1 MIVRSVRIAVAEL
14 NPTVGDLT
22 ANRSLVVEAGTA
34 AAAQGAHL
42 LVTGEMALTGYPI
55 EDLALDREFVSAAE
69 ASAHLLAAEL
79 NTAGLGALTVI
90 TGGARV
96 ARRDDYAAPST
107 VVEPF
112 AANCAFVVRHGAVI
126 ATYDKH
132 HLPNYG
138 VFDER
143 RIFVA
148 GDDPVTVD
156 FDEGSARVGI
166 AICEDLWRD
175 DAPAARNASN
185 TELVIALNASPFE
198 RGKFTERTRLA
209 AARSREWDQPVV
221 YCNLVG
227 GQDELVFDGRSFVST
242 GADVPPF
249 VAEGFRPAV
258 HIVDVELP
266 DPSTYTGPH
275 VTRIARSAS
284 LAASG
289 SLPHWLPDSASL
301 LTDPLAESYAALV
314 TGVHDY
320 LAKNRV
326 RQVVIGMSGGID
338 SALVAA
344 IAADAIGGANCHGM
358 SMPSRYSSEHS
369 RDDAHESARRI
380 GMTLE
385 TVSIEP
391 MFEAFGAAVQTS
403 GLAEENLQARIRGV
417 IVMAVSNQTG
427 RLVLATGNKTEIA
440 VGYSTIYGD
449 AVGGY
454 APIKDVPKTLVWGL
468 ARWRNAEA
476 EAQGQPGPVPPRS
489 IEKEPSAELRP
500 DQLDADSLPEYGVLD
515 AILTAHIEHRLGAQ
529 AIGTQAIPSAV
540 ATATDAGV
548 FDAAAVMDTLRKVH
562 VAEYKRR
569 QYPPG
574 PKITSLA
581 FGRDRRVPITN
592 AWESP
597 PPRA

>member
-22 ANRSLVVEAGTA
+22 ANRALVVEAGA
-34 AAAQGAHL
+34 AASAQGAHL

-69 ASAHLLAAEL
+69 ASAKLLAAEL

-96 ARRDDYAAPST
+96 ARRDDDAAPST
-107 VVEPF
+107 AVEPF
-112 AANCAFVVRHGAVI
+112 AANCGFVIRHGTVI
-126 ATYDKH
+126 GTYDKH

-148 GDDPVTVD
+148 GDNPVTVEVD
-156 FDEGSARVGI
+156 LDDGSVRVGI

-175 DAPAARNASN
+175 DAPAARCASD
-185 TELVIALNASPFE
+185 TELIVALNASPFE

-209 AARSREWDQPVV
+209 ATRSRQWDQPVV

-227 GQDELVFDGRSFVST
+227 GQDELVFDGRSFVSIGT
-242 GADVPPF
+242 DVPPF

-258 HIVDVELP
+258 NIVDIELS
-266 DPSTYTGPH
+266 DPGTNPGPH
-275 VTRIARSAS
+275 VTRIARSDS

-289 SLPHWLPDSASL
+289 SLPHWLPNSASL

-344 IAADAIGGANCHGM
+344 IAADAIGGVNCHGV

-369 RDDAHESARRI
+369 RDDAHDSARRI

-391 MFEAFGAAVQTS
+391 MFEAFSAAVQTS

-454 APIKDVPKTLVWGL
+454 APIKDVPKTLVWEL
-468 ARWRNAEA
+468 ARWRNTQA

-500 DQLDADSLPEYGVLD
+500 DQLDTDSLPEYGLLD
-515 AILTAHIEHRLGAQ
+515 AILTAHVEHRLGAQ
-529 AIGTQAIPSAV
+529 AIPSAV
-540 ATATDAGV
+540 TTATEAGAV
-548 FDAAAVMDTLRKVH
+548 DAAAVTDTLRKVH

-592 AWESP
+592 AWETP